1 MGIDKVYDADGH
13 ILENDNELFAYLDP
27 PYRGKRKLLNESLFP
42 SVDGWHR
49 RAMGI
54 GDGRTSDVGPELAGD
69 DVASWLALMDR
80 TGIEETV
87 LYPTLGLAEGLIK
100 DPDWAVAICR
110 AYNNFVYETYLKVS
124 PRIHAMALLP
134 MQDVE
139 EAVKELRRAAN
150 ELKMFGGVITP
161 VGLPLPAGHPTYH
174 PVYAEAEKLDCA
186 IAIHGGTATGLGF
199 DFFTKL
205 IQARALSHPFAQIIH
220 LTNIVLEGVLEKY
233 PKLRILSLEA
243 GASWVPFLMDRLDLE
258 WDKRGSRQ
266 APLLKKKPSDYLKG
280 GQVFFNCDPMER
292 IIPTV
297 VSMLGE
303 DHLFYASDYPHERN
317 QEETIGYLR
326 SREDLSAIAKEKI
339 LYHNARRMYRVN

>member
-1 MGIDKVYDADGH
+1 MDFEKVYDADGH
-13 ILENDNELFAYLDP
+13 ILEDDNQLFEHLDP
-27 PYRGKRKLLNESLFP
+27 PYRGKKKLLIESLFP

-54 GDGRTSDVGPELAGD
+54 GDGRASDIGPELPGD

-100 DPDWAVAICR
+100 DADWAVAICR
-110 AYNNFVYETYLKVS
+110 AYNSFLYETYLKVS

-134 MQDVE
+134 MQDVD
-139 EAVKELRRAAN
+139 EAVKELRRAKN

-186 IAIHGGTATGLGF
+186 IAIHGGTASGLGF

-233 PKLRILSLEA
+233 PKLRVLSLEA

-258 WDKRGSRQ
+258 WEKRGTRQ

-280 GQVFFNCDPMER
+280 GQVFFNVDPMER

-297 VSMLGE
+297 VNMLGE

-317 QEETIGYLR
+317 QDETIGYLR
-326 SREDLSAIAKEKI
+326 SREDLSDIAKQKM

>member
-1 MGIDKVYDADGH
+1 VDIDKVYDADGH
-13 ILENDNELFAYLDP
+13 ILENDNALFEYLDP
-27 PYRGKRKLLNESLFP
+27 PYRGKKNLLKESLFP

-54 GDGRTSDVGPELAGD
+54 GDGRASDVGPELPGD

-100 DPDWAVAICR
+100 DADWAVAICR
-110 AYNNFVYETYLKVS
+110 AYNNFLYETYLKVS

-139 EAVKELRRAAN
+139 EAVKELRRAKN
-150 ELKMFGGVITP
+150 ELKMFGGVMTP

-186 IAIHGGTATGLGF
+186 IAIHGGTASGLGF

-233 PKLRILSLEA
+233 PRLRVLSLEA

-258 WDKRGSRQ
+258 WEKRGTRQ

-280 GQVFFNCDPMER
+280 GQVFFNVDPMER

-297 VSMLGE
+297 VNMLGE

-317 QEETIGYLR
+317 QDETIGYLR
-326 SREDLSAIAKEKI
+326 SREDLSDTAKEKM

>member
-1 MGIDKVYDADGH
+1 MDIEKVYDADGH
-13 ILENDNELFAYLDP
+13 ILENDNTLFDYLDP
-27 PYRGKRKLLNESLFP
+27 PYRGRKKLLNESLFP

-54 GDGRTSDVGPELAGD
+54 GDGRASDVGPELPGD

-80 TGIEETV
+80 TGIEDTV

-100 DPDWAVAICR
+100 DADWAVAICR
-110 AYNNFVYETYLKVS
+110 AYNNFLYETYLKVS

-134 MQDVE
+134 MQDVD
-139 EAVKELRRAAN
+139 EAVKELRRAKN

-186 IAIHGGTATGLGF
+186 IAIHGGTASGLGF

-233 PKLRILSLEA
+233 PRLRVLSLEA

-258 WDKRGSRQ
+258 WEKRGTRQ

-280 GQVFFNCDPMER
+280 GQVFFNVDPMER

-297 VSMLGE
+297 VNMLGE

-317 QEETIGYLR
+317 QDETIGYLR
-326 SREDLSAIAKEKI
+326 SREDLSDIAKQKM

>member
-1 MGIDKVYDADGH
+1 MGLHKVYDADGH
-13 ILENDNELFAYLDP
+13 VLENDNILLDFLDP
-27 PYRGKRKLLNESLFP
+27 PYRGKKKLLNEPLFP

-54 GDGRTSDVGPELAGD
+54 GDGRASDLGPDLIVD
-69 DVASWLALMDR
+69 DVPSWLAMMDR

-87 LYPTLGLAEGLIK
+87 LYPTIGLAEGLIK
-100 DPDWAVAICR
+100 DADWAVAICR
-110 AYNNFVYETYLKVS
+110 GYNNFLSETYLKVS

-134 MQDVE
+134 MQDVD
-139 EAVKELRRAAN
+139 EAVKELRRARN
-150 ELKMFGGVITP
+150 ELKMFGGVMTP

-174 PVYAEAEKLDCA
+174 PVYAEAEKLGCA

-205 IQARALSHPFAQIIH
+205 IQARALSHPLAQIIH
-220 LTNIVLEGVLEKY
+220 LTNIVFEGVLEKY
-233 PKLRILSLEA
+233 PKLHLLSLEA

-258 WDKRGSRQ
+258 WEKRGSRQ

-280 GQVFFNCDPMER
+280 GTVFFNIDPMET
-292 IIPTV
+292 ILPTV
-297 VSMLGE
+297 VDMVGE

-317 QEETIGYLR
+317 QDETISHLR
-326 SREDLSAIAKEKI
+326 SREDLSDTAKEKI
-339 LYHNARRMYRVN
+339 LYHNARRMYRLN